1 MRHPVSVLFSS
12 FICIYTFC
20 IENFSNDSDL
30 TSSNDMH
37 HLKSIIV
44 KKKGSQSSDTH
55 RHKCFQ
61 NCGSHLHMYFTSC
74 MKNCV
79 FHPKLSWGDQKTIQF
94 TTFLLRHFIALAQL
108 QTKQKSQKFR
118 LHKNSH

>member
-12 FICIYTFC
+12 FICMYTFF

-44 KKKGSQSSDTH
+44 KKRLAIIGHSSSKIFSKLWKSSSYVFH
-55 RHKCFQ
+55 FVHE
-61 NCGSHLHMYFTSC
+61 
-74 MKNCV
+74 NCV

-94 TTFLLRHFIALAQL
+94 TSFLLRHFIALAQL

-118 LHKNSH
+118 LHRNSH